1 MGSAGGE
8 PASRPVAGADALSPL
23 GNEEFARYLDEVRA
37 LVLEEIDRI
46 IPRGGPI
53 DGILYERMRDYPLR
67 PAKGLRPALC
77 YAVCRSLGGSAASV
91 LRTAAVIEL
100 YHNAF
105 LIHDDVEDQ
114 SWSRRNEPTLHA
126 AYGEAIAVNVG
137 DGMLLLCQEAL
148 DANMQLLGL
157 GQALRIRRTMLRMSR
172 EAVEGQAMELEWIR
186 ANRWDLAD
194 ADYLRMVHKKTSW
207 YSFTAPLVL
216 GATIAGLAEERQL
229 GLRWLAALL
238 GAAFQIQDDILN
250 LVGDPAR
257 TGKER
262 CGDLWEGK
270 HTLVLAHMMRS
281 VSPAERAAL
290 TSILSKARPAS
301 AEGIPGSPGNVE
313 REMDAMLAEGLLDG
327 SAAARLRRG
336 LRDTAAAF
344 RAPEDV
350 AALLAAIER
359 CGSIKYARAVA
370 ARRIARAE
378 RLMVALHRW
387 LPACKHRDFLD
398 AILAYVLRRPR

>member
-1 MGSAGGE
+1 MAGGAVVSA
-8 PASRPVAGADALSPL
+8 PWAAAVTQGLTPLPDAD
-23 GNEEFARYLDEVRA
+23 FAAYLDDVRA
-37 LVLEEIDRI
+37 EVLGEIDRI
-46 IPRGGPI
+46 IPRGGPV
-53 DGILYERMRDYPLR
+53 DAILYERMRDYPLR

-77 YAVCRSLGGSAASV
+77 LAVCRTLGAPLAAV
-91 LRTAAVIEL
+91 LRTAAVIEM

-114 SWSRRNEPTLHA
+114 SWSRRSQPTLHA

-148 DANMQLLGL
+148 DANLKLLGL
-157 GQALRIRRTMLRMSR
+157 GPALRIRRVVLRMAR

-186 ANRWDLAD
+186 ANRWDLTD
-194 ADYLRMVHKKTSW
+194 ADYLRMVHKKTTW

-216 GATIAGLAEERQL
+216 GAQIASLAEERHV
-229 GLRWLAALL
+229 GLRCLAALL
-238 GAAFQIQDDILN
+238 GGAFQIQDDVLN

-281 VSPAERAAL
+281 VSDDDRRRL
-290 TSILSKARPAS
+290 TAVLAKARP
-301 AEGIPGSPGNVE
+301 PGPDVGQ
-313 REMDAMLAEGLLDG
+313 GLDDTHRTADDV
-327 SAAARLRRG
+327 SRL
-336 LRDTAAAF
+336 LH
-344 RAPEDV
+344 
-350 AALLAAIER
+350 AIER
-359 CGSIKYARAVA
+359 CGSVDYARRVA

-378 RLMVALHRW
+378 RLMRSMHAW
-387 LPACKHRDFLD
+387 LPACSHRDFLD
-398 AILAYVLRRPR
+398 AVIAYVLRRST